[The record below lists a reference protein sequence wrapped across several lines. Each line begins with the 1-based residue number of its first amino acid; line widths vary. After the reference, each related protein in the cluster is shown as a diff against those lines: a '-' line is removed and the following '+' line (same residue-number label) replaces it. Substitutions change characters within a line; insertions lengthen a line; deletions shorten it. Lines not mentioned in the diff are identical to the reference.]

1 MKTAQHSVSMDSP
14 QASAVPTAAPSR
26 GREASGRPRFDAPVP
41 DGGYLWWYLDALSDD
56 GTHGLS
62 IIAFV
67 GSVFSPYYAWARARG
82 GGVAPA
88 EQFCALNVAL
98 YGAAGQ
104 RWTMTERGRSSI
116 ARTAERYTIGPSSIA
131 LEGDEVV
138 VRFDEWAAPIPRRVR
153 GEVRLKPG
161 AWCGFVAGLDAAG
174 RHRWGPMAP
183 CARIE
188 VELDAPRVR
197 WSGPAYMDSNEGDD
211 PIDHAFHD
219 WDWSRARMRD
229 GSTTVIYDVRAPRS
243 PGPSYSTA
251 TPRLRD
257 TTRTGLQA
265 PESRVIAQRFLRD
278 GRSEPFEAPPRQ
290 ELPVSPIW
298 RIERGVRTDANHPAR
313 VLETL
318 EDTPFYARST
328 LSSSVL
334 GEPVVA
340 IHESLSLPRLRS
352 LPVRLMLPWKMP
364 RRG

>member
-1 MKTAQHSVSMDSP
+1 M
-14 QASAVPTAAPSR
+14 PTAAPSR

-56 GTHGLS
+56 GAHGLS

-88 EQFCALNVAL
+88 DQFCALNVAL

-104 RWTMTERGRSSI
+104 RWAMTERGRSSI

-131 LEGDEVV
+131 LEGDDVV
-138 VRFDEWAAPIPRRVR
+138 VRFDEWSLPIPRRIR
-153 GEVRLKPG
+153 GTVRLKPG

-229 GSTTVIYDVRAPRS
+229 GSTTVIYDVRAPQ
-243 PGPSYSTA
+243 G
-251 TPRLRD
+251 
-257 TTRTGLQA
+257 
-265 PESRVIAQRFLRD
+265 SRVIAQRFLRD
-278 GRSEPFEAPPRQ
+278 GRSEPFDAPPRQ
-290 ELPVSPIW
+290 GLPASPIW
-298 RIERGVRTDANHPAR
+298 RIERGVRTDTHHPAR

-318 EDTPFYARST
+318 EDTPFYVRST

-364 RRG
+364 RRA

>member
-56 GTHGLS
+56 GAHGLS

-88 EQFCALNVAL
+88 DQFCALNVAL

-104 RWTMTERGRSSI
+104 RWAMTERGRSSI

-131 LEGDEVV
+131 LEGDDVV
-138 VRFDEWAAPIPRRVR
+138 VRFDEWSLPIPRRIR
-153 GEVRLKPG
+153 GTVRLKPG

-229 GSTTVIYDVRAPRS
+229 GSTTVIYDVRAPQ
-243 PGPSYSTA
+243 G
-251 TPRLRD
+251 
-257 TTRTGLQA
+257 
-265 PESRVIAQRFLRD
+265 SRVIAQRFLRD
-278 GRSEPFEAPPRQ
+278 GRSEPFDAPPRQ
-290 ELPVSPIW
+290 GLPASPIW
-298 RIERGVRTDANHPAR
+298 RIERGVRTDTHHPAR

-364 RRG
+364 RRT

>member
-88 EQFCALNVAL
+88 DQFCALNVAL

-104 RWTMTERGRSSI
+104 RWAMTERGRSSI

-131 LEGDEVV
+131 LEGDDVV
-138 VRFDEWAAPIPRRVR
+138 VRFDEWSLPIPRRIR
-153 GEVRLKPG
+153 GTVRLKPG

-229 GSTTVIYDVRAPRS
+229 GSTTVIYDVRAPQ
-243 PGPSYSTA
+243 G
-251 TPRLRD
+251 
-257 TTRTGLQA
+257 
-265 PESRVIAQRFLRD
+265 SRVIAQRFLRD
-278 GRSEPFEAPPRQ
+278 GRSEPFDAPPRQ
-290 ELPVSPIW
+290 GLPASPIW
-298 RIERGVRTDANHPAR
+298 RIERGVRTDTHHPAR

-318 EDTPFYARST
+318 EDTPFYVRST

-364 RRG
+364 RRA